1 MQAQEHFTKKHN
13 GAYTLTRVLSFFPYA
28 GHEDDNWFTE
38 NPVEEYQYCRDS
50 FYGFNN
56 QHVNEKGF
64 SVIAKHATDNLHR
77 VLILNKEPIL
87 EKELVSA
94 IIDENK

>member
-1 MQAQEHFTKKHN
+1 MQAQEHFTEKHN

-28 GHEDDNWFTE
+28 GHKDDNWFTE
-38 NPVEEYQYCRDS
+38 NPGEEYQYCRDS

-64 SVIAKHATDNLHR
+64 SVIAKHAADNLHR
-77 VLILNKEPIL
+77 VLILNREPIL